1 MAAAQRNGREGGR
14 IPDVKESDVR
24 KLFRITERLRSSRL
38 SAWLVLLTVSG
49 VAAATSRSLAATSG
63 SGDGSELFIRSAVEH
78 PDGTATFPL
87 FRGTSHG
94 DDVYFIILDTSDG
107 NLSQS
112 LGVNRSQKLANA
124 RNTAAVQK
132 VTVVNSVV
140 DFPASVDFSPS
151 RIVTVENGAFPPK
164 TFLPGAFGEAG
175 YSPLIQLPDGTIV
188 NAPQIARD
196 VNHDGAIELLIEA
209 ADKVT
214 AIDLAHG
221 TVTYRETN
229 GFQGGN
235 PVRYVSTESSSLL
248 GATLEDATY
257 AQALDFAPAV
267 GDDSTASARATL
279 VGFINGQTGIGNPQ
293 RQGFT
298 SAVRGEGD
306 PLNLLR
312 WNPGQGRYSPLWDVN
327 LAEWTARAVANGQ
340 NLRQTDVGTAQGLA
354 SHGVLTGPGGA
365 PFEASGFVVNC
376 PIVILLPKP

>member
-1 MAAAQRNGREGGR
+1 M
-14 IPDVKESDVR
+14 R
-24 KLFRITERLRSSRL
+24 KVFPITERPRFRAV
-38 SAWLVLLTVSG
+38 SAWLVLLTMTG
-49 VAAATSRSLAATSG
+49 VIAATSRSMAASSS
-63 SGDGSELFIRSAVEH
+63 SGDGSEQFIRSAVEH

-87 FRGTSHG
+87 LRGTSHG
-94 DDVYFIILDTSDG
+94 QNVYFIILDTSDG

-132 VTVVNSVV
+132 VTVVNGIV
-140 DFPASVDFSPS
+140 DFPASVDFGPD
-151 RIVTVENGAFPPK
+151 RIVKVENGAFPP
-164 TFLPGAFGEAG
+164 TAFQPGAFGEAG
-175 YSPLIQLPDGTIV
+175 YSPLIQLSNGTIV

-196 VNHDGAIELLIEA
+196 GNNDGKIELLTEA

-214 AIDLAHG
+214 AIDLARG

-229 GFQGGN
+229 GFQGDN
-235 PVRYVSTESSSLL
+235 PVRYVSTDSSSLL
-248 GATLEDATY
+248 AATLEDATY
-257 AQALDFAPAV
+257 APALDFAPAV

-306 PLNLLR
+306 PLNVLR

-327 LAEWTARAVANGQ
+327 LAVWSARAVANRQ

-354 SHGVLTGPGGA
+354 SHGVLTGPDGA
-365 PFEASGFVVNC
+365 PFGASGFVVNC
-376 PIVILLPKP
+376 PIVILLPKPLS